1 MLKERIFNISK
12 QEEFLG
18 CALEVFGFQYENCD
32 TYREYVDLLG
42 VDPVSVRRLEDIPFL
57 PIRLFKSREVII
69 QGMEPE
75 IVFRSS
81 ATTGMIQA
89 NHFVADLSL
98 YRRSFMEGFSR
109 FYGSPE
115 NYTILA
121 LLPSY
126 LEREDSSLVYMVD
139 NLIKESKKPDSGFF
153 LYNYEELYKTLQKLR
168 QEGEK
173 ALLIG
178 VSFALLDFIEKYN
191 IEWPELIVMETG
203 GMKGRRKDVSR
214 EELHGELRR
223 AFGVEKI
230 HSEYGMAELL
240 SQAYSKGDGIF
251 ETPPWMGVIIRDLI
265 DPFSYLSDNQRGGV
279 NIIDLANIFSCS
291 FIETEDMGRVIGGE
305 KNPSFLIEGRISNS
319 ELRGCNMLTEL
330 F

>member
-1 MLKERIFNISK
+1 M
-12 QEEFLG
+12 G